1 MVEGFGISN
10 RIACRWFTEGVNFEI
25 ICEGLKKIVSQFV
38 N

>member
-1 MVEGFGISN
+1 MVEGFGIRN
-10 RIACRWFTEGVNFEI
+10 HFDWKRFPEGVNFEI

>member
-1 MVEGFGISN
+1 MVEGFGILN
-10 RIACRWFTEGVNFEI
+10 HIFWRRLPEVVNFEI